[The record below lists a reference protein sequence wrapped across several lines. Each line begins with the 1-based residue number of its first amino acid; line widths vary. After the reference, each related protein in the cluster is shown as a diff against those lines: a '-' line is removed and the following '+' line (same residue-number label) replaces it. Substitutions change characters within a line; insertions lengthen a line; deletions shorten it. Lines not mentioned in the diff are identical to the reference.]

1 MEWYEQAQ
9 AAEETGNWDTAISL
23 VSARAECY
31 AADYNAHHNHLWHMD
46 LLVRAERFDQLT
58 ELAVTDVHACRRL
71 NRALFERGMET
82 ELRNRAGDG
91 DCGALYHLVRW
102 LNGAGRPQEARRA
115 VENLGPEDE
124 YAHRLLADSRTPTSD
139 AR

>member
-31 AADYNAHHNHLWHMD
+31 SADYNAHGNHLWHMD

-71 NRALFERGMET
+71 NRALYERGMET

-91 DCGALYHLVRW
+91 DRGALYHLVRW
-102 LNGAGRPQEARRA
+102 LYGAGRPQEARRA

-124 YAHRLLADSRTPTSD
+124 YAHRLLAELRTPTSD